1 MPVFFGSVLLFL
13 ERNRFHPGCFY
24 LLPCL
29 LQSHLYIYAM
39 SSGDFISNYSVPSH
53 VWDEMCS
60 QGEVRAQY
68 KLFFDSLSQDSSE
81 ELSRKDELAKKL
93 FMSQGITFTV
103 YSDGEGIE
111 KIFPFDIIPRI
122 ITAPEWAHI
131 ESGIK
136 QRIKALNIFLRD
148 IYHEQFIVKDG
159 VIPASL
165 IYSGVGFL
173 REMVNVD
180 VPFNIYTHIS
190 GIDLIRDS
198 DGSFYVLEDNL
209 RTPSGVSY
217 MLENRSMTYRIFPGL
232 LPKNNVRSVKDYPD
246 LLLKNL
252 LGLSNR
258 QNSKPTVVLLTP
270 GVFNSAY
277 FEHTTL
283 ARLMGI
289 DLVEG
294 KDLLVDNAKVYMKTT
309 EGLKQVDVIY
319 RRVDDDFLD
328 PLIFNPDSILGV
340 SGIYYAYRKGN
351 VAIVN
356 APGNGVADDKSVYP
370 FVPQM
375 IKYYLN
381 EIPILKTV
389 PTYAMNDP
397 EHFKHVFSNIE
408 KMVLKKTNESGGYG
422 MLMGHAANE
431 RQVEEYKFEVEKNPR
446 QFIAQPIISLSSV
459 PCFINGKLAP
469 RRVDLRPFALY
480 GPGGIEIVPGGL
492 TRVAL
497 REGSLVVNSSQG
509 GGSKD
514 TWILG

>member
-1 MPVFFGSVLLFL
+1 M
-13 ERNRFHPGCFY
+13 
-24 LLPCL
+24 
-29 LQSHLYIYAM
+29 
-39 SSGDFISNYSVPSH
+39 GDFLSGYTIQPN
-53 VWDEMCS
+53 VWDEMCK
-60 QGEVRAQY
+60 QGDIRPQY
-68 KLFFDSLSQDSSE
+68 KLFFDSLSQDSSV
-81 ELSRKDELAKKL
+81 ELLRKDDLARKL

-122 ITAPEWAHI
+122 ITAQEWSHI

-136 QRIKALNIFLRD
+136 QRIRALNIFLRD
-148 IYHEQFIVKDG
+148 IYHDQFIIKDG
-159 VIPASL
+159 VIPAAL
-165 IYSGVGFL
+165 IYSGGGFL

-180 VPFNIYTHIS
+180 VPFDIYTHIS

-217 MLENRSMTYRIFPGL
+217 MLENRNMTYRIFPGL

-252 LGLSNR
+252 LSLSNL
-258 QNSKPTVVLLTP
+258 QKSKPTVVLLTP
-270 GVFNSAY
+270 GIFNSAY

-283 ARLMGI
+283 ARLMGV

-294 KDLLVDNAKVYMKTT
+294 RDLVVDNAKVYMKTT
-309 EGLKQVDVIY
+309 AGLKQVDVIY

-328 PLIFNPDSILGV
+328 PLVFNPDSILGV

-351 VAIVN
+351 VALVN

-370 FVPQM
+370 YVPNM

-381 EIPILKTV
+381 EEPILKTV
-389 PTYAMNDP
+389 PTYAMDDP
-397 EHFKHVFSNIE
+397 EHFKHVFSSVD
-408 KMVLKKTNESGGYG
+408 KMVIKKTNESGGYG
-422 MLMGHAANE
+422 MLMGHASTE
-431 RQVEEYKFEVEKNPR
+431 KQIEEYKKEVEKNPR

-459 PCFINGKLAP
+459 PCFINGKLQP
-469 RRVDLRPFALY
+469 RRVDLRPFALN
-480 GPGGIEIVPGGL
+480 GPAGIEIVPGGL

-514 TWILG
+514 TWVLS

>member
-1 MPVFFGSVLLFL
+1 M
-13 ERNRFHPGCFY
+13 
-24 LLPCL
+24 
-29 LQSHLYIYAM
+29 A
-39 SSGDFISNYSVPSH
+39 DFISGYATQPN
-53 VWDEMCS
+53 VWDEMCK
-60 QGEVRAQY
+60 QGDIRAQY
-68 KLFFDSLSQDSSE
+68 KGFFDSLSQDSLL
-81 ELSRKDELAKKL
+81 ELSRKDDLAKKL

-122 ITAPEWAHI
+122 ITAQEWDLI

-148 IYHEQFIVKDG
+148 IYHDQFIIKDEI
-159 VIPASL
+159 IPAAL
-165 IYSGVGFL
+165 IYSGGGFL

-180 VPFNIYTHIS
+180 VPFDIYTHIS

-217 MLENRSMTYRIFPGL
+217 MLENRNMTYRIFPGL

-252 LGLSNR
+252 LALSN
-258 QNSKPTVVLLTP
+258 QQKSKPTVVLLTP
-270 GVFNSAY
+270 GIFNSAY

-294 KDLLVDNAKVYMKTT
+294 RDLVVDNARVYMKTT
-309 EGLKQVDVIY
+309 AGLKQVDVIY

-328 PLIFNPDSILGV
+328 PLVFNPASILGV

-370 FVPQM
+370 FVPNM

-381 EIPILKTV
+381 EEPILKTV
-389 PTYAMNDP
+389 PTYAMDNP
-397 EHFKHVFSNIE
+397 EHFKHVFDNVG
-408 KMVLKKTNESGGYG
+408 KMVIKKTNESGGYG
-422 MLMGHAANE
+422 MLMGHASTE
-431 RQVEEYKFEVEKNPR
+431 KQIEEYKLEVEKNPR

-459 PCFINGKLAP
+459 PCFINGKLQP
-469 RRVDLRPFALY
+469 RRVDLRPFALN

-514 TWILG
+514 TWVLS

>member
-1 MPVFFGSVLLFL
+1 M
-13 ERNRFHPGCFY
+13 
-24 LLPCL
+24 
-29 LQSHLYIYAM
+29 
-39 SSGDFISNYSVPSH
+39 GDFLSGYTKQPN
-53 VWDEMCS
+53 VWDEMCK
-60 QGEVRAQY
+60 QGDIRPQY
-68 KLFFDSLSQDSSE
+68 KLFFDSLSQDSSV
-81 ELSRKDELAKKL
+81 ELLRKDDLARKL

-122 ITAPEWAHI
+122 ITAQEWSHI

-148 IYHEQFIVKDG
+148 IYHDQFIIKDG
-159 VIPASL
+159 VIPAAL
-165 IYSGVGFL
+165 IYSGGGFL

-180 VPFNIYTHIS
+180 VPFDIYTHIS

-217 MLENRSMTYRIFPGL
+217 MLENRNMTYRIFPGL

-252 LGLSNR
+252 LSLSNL
-258 QNSKPTVVLLTP
+258 QKSKPKVVLLTP
-270 GVFNSAY
+270 GIFNSAY

-283 ARLMGI
+283 ARLMGV

-294 KDLLVDNAKVYMKTT
+294 RDLVVDNAKVYMKTT
-309 EGLKQVDVIY
+309 AGLKQVDVIY

-328 PLIFNPDSILGV
+328 PLVFNPDSILGV

-351 VAIVN
+351 VALVN

-370 FVPQM
+370 YVPNM

-381 EIPILKTV
+381 EEPILKTV
-389 PTYAMNDP
+389 PTYAMDDP
-397 EHFKHVFSNIE
+397 EHFKHVFSSVD
-408 KMVLKKTNESGGYG
+408 KMVIKKTNESGGYG
-422 MLMGHAANE
+422 MLMGHASTE
-431 RQVEEYKFEVEKNPR
+431 KQIEEYKKEVKKNPR

-459 PCFINGKLAP
+459 PCFINGKLQP
-469 RRVDLRPFALY
+469 RRVDLRPFALN
-480 GPGGIEIVPGGL
+480 GPTGIEIVPGGL

-514 TWILG
+514 TWVLS